1 MSKQTNNL
9 LNLYDLR
16 NKEKS
21 VTDFFNQTLNKT
33 LRMFEYKAFPLPEIE
48 FEKQEET
55 NNFET

>member
-1 MSKQTNNL
+1 MNKQANNL

-48 FEKQEET
+48 FEKQ
-55 NNFET
+55 